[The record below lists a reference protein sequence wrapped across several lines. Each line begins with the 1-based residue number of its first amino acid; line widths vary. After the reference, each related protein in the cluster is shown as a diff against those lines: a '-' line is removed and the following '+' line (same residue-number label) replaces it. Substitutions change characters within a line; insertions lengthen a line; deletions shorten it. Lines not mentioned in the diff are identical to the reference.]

1 MNIECEDK
9 IELLDE
15 ELETMSKKTLER
27 ILAIIK
33 DCKEC
38 EGCNSDIKIL
48 QNMIKEMK

>member
-15 ELETMSKKTLER
+15 ELETMSKKTLEG

-33 DCKEC
+33 NCKEC
-38 EGCNSDIKIL
+38 DGCNSEIKTL
-48 QNMIKEMK
+48 QNMIKEME